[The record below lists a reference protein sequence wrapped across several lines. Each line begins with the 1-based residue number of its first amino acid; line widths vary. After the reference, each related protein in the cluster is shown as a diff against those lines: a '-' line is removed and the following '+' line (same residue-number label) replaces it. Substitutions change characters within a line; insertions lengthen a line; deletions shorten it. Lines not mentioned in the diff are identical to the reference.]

1 MQPNSQPLLT
11 YRDGSHQPFMSVY
24 DALKRQLFA
33 FCVRLSGSADNAEDA
48 VQEAFI
54 RLLDRSGDIA
64 GPGAVKSWLYTT
76 ARNQIYNGFRREG
89 RLAEFDPET
98 IAADSTP
105 YIDVERADE
114 AEYFQRI
121 LARLS
126 FDHREV
132 LVLREY
138 ENYTYGEIAAILD
151 VPESTVKMR
160 LFKARK
166 TMAKYFNETNRTR

>member
-24 DALKRQLFA
+24 DALKRQLYA
-33 FCVRLSGSADNAEDA
+33 FCVRLSGSTDNAEDA

-54 RLLDRSGDIA
+54 RLLDRSRDIA
-64 GPGAVKSWLYTT
+64 GPAAVKSWLYTT

-89 RLAEFDPET
+89 RLTEFDPET
-98 IAADSTP
+98 IASDSTP
-105 YIDVERADE
+105 YIDAERADE
-114 AEYFQRI
+114 AEYFERI
-121 LARLS
+121 LSRLS
-126 FDHREV
+126 FDYREV

-138 ENYTYGEIAAILD
+138 ENCSYGEIASLLG

-166 TMAKYFNETNRTR
+166 TLAKYFNEPNRTR